1 MTFSKRTQHKIAALI
16 LAAGASRR
24 MGGPNKLIAT
34 FGGKPLVRIAA
45 EAALASRASSVT
57 VVTGHDAAAIQA
69 ALAGLPV
76 GFAHNPDH
84 AKGLSTSL
92 SAGLRPLERGL
103 DGVVVMLADMPE
115 IGPTEIDRLIE
126 AFHPEEGAA
135 IVVPVCAG
143 RRGNPVLWGA
153 RFFGDLASVE
163 GDAGGRQLIAA
174 NAESLVEV
182 AMGAAVTHDIDTPE
196 ALAEAGGIPV

>member
-92 SAGLRPLERGL
+92 SAGLRPLERG
-103 DGVVVMLADMPE
+103 P
-115 IGPTEIDRLIE
+115 RR
-126 AFHPEEGAA
+126 
-135 IVVPVCAG
+135 
-143 RRGNPVLWGA
+143 RRGDARRHAGDRANGDRPADRGLPPGRGCRDRGA
-153 RFFGDLASVE
+153 GLCGPARQSGAV
-163 GDAGGRQLIAA
+163 GGRA
-174 NAESLVEV
+174 SL
-182 AMGAAVTHDIDTPE
+182 AISLRSRATP
-196 ALAEAGGIPV
+196 ADAS